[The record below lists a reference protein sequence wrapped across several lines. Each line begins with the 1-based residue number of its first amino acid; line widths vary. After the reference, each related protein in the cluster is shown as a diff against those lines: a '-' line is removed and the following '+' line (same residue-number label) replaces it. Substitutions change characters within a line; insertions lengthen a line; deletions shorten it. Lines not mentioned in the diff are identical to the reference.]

1 MHRCLTDC
9 TITLSFDQ
17 VLNIPS
23 KYKHV
28 DSYICDFEMSICHSN
43 RSITIDF
50 NSKIDSKH
58 VGPFEGHYI
67 QDGKFLEVKDKYVVE
82 TIYYRCYSDDVCNYE
97 YAVKTIDERKKHK
110 YDDVQM

>member
-28 DSYICDFEMSICHSN
+28 DSDASRPLQKAVSN
-43 RSITIDF
+43 AAEDREESL
-50 NSKIDSKH
+50 
-58 VGPFEGHYI
+58 
-67 QDGKFLEVKDKYVVE
+67 QVKATNYMKNE
-82 TIYYRCYSDDVCNYE
+82 TPNTRLPRQ
-97 YAVKTIDERKKHK
+97 VKTAATTTPKKTVPLK
-110 YDDVQM
+110 GACQPASALSNIQVSGK